1 MPQSQNPKRGQEG
14 NRHFIREKIVKQ
26 PLTRKQIVKRG
37 LLCLVL
43 AVLFGAAAAVS
54 FVIVQPLAMR
64 YLGPE
69 PETESPIS
77 IPRDEPT
84 EPTEA
89 VVETE
94 SGEAETESE
103 PLEEMVQDALKN
115 YQYTIEDLD
124 ALTASLQAQVHTAGQ
139 AVVTVHSVRQNVDW
153 FDNPLETT
161 GLYAGVIIAKTDRE
175 LLILTREAA
184 VEQADSIKVTF
195 ADGTDVDGRMKQQDT
210 LSDMAIV
217 SIDTFDLEQGV
228 LSSLVPLPLGNSYL
242 VREGDLAIAVGCPAG
257 MVHSIDYG
265 FISYVQKNV
274 QMVDRTGRAFY
285 TRISA
290 NAERGTFLINTSG
303 ELIGWAVSPDEDSED
318 ARLVE
323 VMGISDYK
331 GILENLTNG
340 LGAPCI
346 GIEGQVV
353 TEEMIAGGMPAGI
366 YILNA
371 VPDRPAYNAGIQSG
385 DILTGINGKEI
396 TSATE
401 FQNVM
406 GHLECGELI
415 HITVR
420 RNGRNDYTE
429 LEFPVTVGAR

>member
-26 PLTRKQIVKRG
+26 PLTRKQIIRRV
-37 LLCLVL
+37 LLYLL
-43 AVLFGAAAAVS
+43 FAVLFGVVAAVS
-54 FVIVQPLAMR
+54 FVIAQPFAMQ
-64 YLGPE
+64 YFGPK
-69 PETESPIS
+69 PEEESVIS

-89 VVETE
+89 PEETE
-94 SGEAETESE
+94 TSEAESE
-103 PLEEMVQDALKN
+103 PLEEMVQTALKK
-115 YQYTIEDLD
+115 YRYTIDDLD
-124 ALTASLQAQVHTAGQ
+124 ALAASLQAQVNDAGQ

-161 GLYAGVIIAKTDRE
+161 GLYAGVIIAKTDQE

-195 ADGTDVDGRMKQQDT
+195 AGGTDVDGRMKQQDT

-217 SIDTFDLEQGV
+217 SVDTSDIEKGI
-228 LSSLVPLPLGNSYL
+228 LSSLEPLPLGNSYL
-242 VREGDLAIAVGCPAG
+242 VREGDLVVAVGCPAG
-257 MVHSIDYG
+257 MVRSIDYG
-265 FISYVQKNV
+265 FISYVQKNA
-274 QMVDRTGRAFY
+274 QMVDRTARVFY
-285 TRISA
+285 SRISA

-303 ELIGWAVSPDEDSED
+303 ELIGWAVSRDDDSED
-318 ARLVE
+318 MGLVE

-353 TEEMIAGGMPAGI
+353 TEAMMAGGMPAGI
-366 YILNA
+366 YILNT

-385 DILTGINGKEI
+385 DILTMINGKEI
-396 TSATE
+396 TSATD

-406 GHLECGELI
+406 GHLECGQLI